1 VDVISTGEI
10 PISEAKVPVFSCT
23 LLASRMVGIRGME
36 PHPSLDIFRIREIEQ
51 QLAAELQRAR
61 EQLLKATTE
70 EEKHGASELRD
81 RALQRLTD
89 FVARK
94 IVPKEFLQE

>member
-1 VDVISTGEI
+1 
-10 PISEAKVPVFSCT
+10 
-23 LLASRMVGIRGME
+23 M
-36 PHPSLDIFRIREIEQ
+36 REIEQ
-51 QLAAELQRAR
+51 QLTAELQRAR
-61 EQLLKATTE
+61 EQFRMATTE
-70 EEKHGASELRD
+70 GEKQRTSESRD

>member
-1 VDVISTGEI
+1 
-10 PISEAKVPVFSCT
+10 
-23 LLASRMVGIRGME
+23 ME
-36 PHPSLDIFRIREIEQ
+36 PHPSLDILRMREIER
-51 QLAAELQRAR
+51 QLTAELQRAR

-70 EEKHGASELRD
+70 EEKHSASELRN

-89 FVARK
+89 FVARR

>member
-1 VDVISTGEI
+1 
-10 PISEAKVPVFSCT
+10 
-23 LLASRMVGIRGME
+23 ME
-36 PHPSLDIFRIREIEQ
+36 PHPSLDIFRMREIER
-51 QLAAELQRAR
+51 QLTAELQRAR

-70 EEKHGASELRD
+70 EEKHSASESRN

-89 FVARK
+89 FVARR